1 MQRRS
6 PLTKVLLAVLAEV
19 SSAAIELDTKML
31 ELGPYLSAYARG
43 GSEYV
48 AELRQLRRVADARA
62 ALRALR
68 RANYL
73 TARRIGARLQIALTE
88 KGRVAMLVA
97 GLRSAPP
104 HPNGLATV
112 VIFDIPESERAARRS
127 FRLLLRDGGY
137 TRLQQ
142 SVWVSWVDNYDTMAR
157 FIRQAK
163 LDRWVNLYR
172 ARDFL
177 VPPRRFTSSRSR

>member
-1 MQRRS
+1 MRRRS
-6 PLTKVLLAVLAEV
+6 PLTKVLLAVLTEV
-19 SSAAIELDTKML
+19 SSSAIELDTKMA

-43 GSEYV
+43 GSGYV
-48 AELRQLRRVADARA
+48 AELRQLRRAADARA

-88 KGRVAMLVA
+88 KGRAVILVA
-97 GLRSAPP
+97 RLRSAPL
-104 HPNGLATV
+104 HSSGFVTV
-112 VIFDIPESERAARRS
+112 VVFDIPESERTARRS

-137 TRLQQ
+137 TKLQQ
-142 SVWVSWVDNYDTMAR
+142 SVWVSWADNYDIMAK
-157 FIRQAK
+157 FIRQVK

-172 ARDFL
+172 ACDFL
-177 VPPRRFTSSRSR
+177 VLPRRLTRFRSG